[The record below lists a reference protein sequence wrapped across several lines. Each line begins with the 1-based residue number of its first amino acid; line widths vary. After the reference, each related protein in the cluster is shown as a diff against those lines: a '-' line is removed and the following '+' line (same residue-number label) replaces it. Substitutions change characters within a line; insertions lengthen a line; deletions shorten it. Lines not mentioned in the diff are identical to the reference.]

1 MSETIPV
8 FSHRLQR
15 VSAWVNT
22 AALVLASVLL
32 CLMVGLVVVQVVA
45 RYIFQDAPAW
55 TEEAARYCMVWSALL
70 AASCAFYQGVDPA
83 LIKVGQN
90 ASMAQK
96 RGARIA
102 RFLFVSMFAGTLLFH
117 SAGMLQRAS
126 LRHTE
131 ALGLNLALVMMVV
144 PVFCLLILFHAAV
157 QLVSG
162 AVIGEEASPI

>member
-1 MSETIPV
+1 MSTSVPI
-8 FSHRLQR
+8 SSRHLRR
-15 VSAWVNT
+15 ASARANT
-22 AALVLASVLL
+22 AALMLASVLL

-83 LIKVGQN
+83 LIKVGSN
-90 ASMAQK
+90 APTAQK

-102 RFLFVSMFAGTLLFH
+102 RFLFVGIFAGTLLYH
-117 SAGMLQRAS
+117 SAGMLSRAS

-144 PVFCLLILFHAAV
+144 PVFCLLVLFHAAV
-157 QLVSG
+157 QLVAG
-162 AVIGEEASPI
+162 TVTDKEAVPI